1 MKDFDEKQAQAA
13 VEQLNR
19 LREEAEKAGE
29 AAQGVLR
36 AIEPTAQALSQKL
49 GIGADGKLPD
59 GTWSKLPALDR
70 LDAQARLQGILDALA
85 AAVASID
92 EPRDSRSVMY
102 RAHASNPWIYG
113 LVIASVVVVAL
124 VIWGIY
130 RYWDVATS
138 AKATEGQVLRMVIL
152 MGALG
157 GAIHWMS
164 SLVNYIGNG
173 NFFRRWIPYYV
184 LAPFQ
189 GAALAML
196 VYLLLRV
203 GVLAPPTAG
212 TGTAGPAQGLNLLG
226 LYAFAGLTGLFA
238 KQAIEM
244 LRDVFAVIFKKI
256 EGKDAGG
263 AAKPSGSDAGKSSGT
278 QSAAGGGAAR
288 NS

>member
-1 MKDFDEKQAQAA
+1 MRPYSEEQAQAA
-13 VEQLNR
+13 FEQLR
-19 LREEAEKAGE
+19 QLCEEAVDAGE
-29 AAQGVLR
+29 AGQRVLR
-36 AIEPTAQALSQKL
+36 AIEPTAQSLQQKL

-59 GTWSKLPALDR
+59 GAWSKLPAPDR
-70 LDAQARLQGILDALA
+70 LDAQARLQGALDALTSATA
-85 AAVASID
+85 ASD
-92 EPRDSRSVMY
+92 EPQDSGSLMY
-102 RAHASNPWIYG
+102 RKHASNPWIYA
-113 LVIASVVVVAL
+113 LVIGSVVVVAL

-138 AKATEGQVLRMVIL
+138 AKATESQVLRMVFL
-152 MGALG
+152 MGAMG

-164 SLVNYIGNG
+164 SLVNFIGNG
-173 NFFRRWIPYYV
+173 NLLRRWIPYYV

-203 GVLAPPTAG
+203 GVLASPQN
-212 TGTAGPAQGLNLLG
+212 AGPAQSLNLLG

-256 EGKDAGG
+256 EAKDKSG
-263 AAKPSGSDAGKSSGT
+263 AAKAPEPSTGESGGT
-278 QSAAGGGAAR
+278 QSASKDGSTKKAI
-288 NS
+288 S

>member
-1 MKDFDEKQAQAA
+1 MKEFKEKQAQAA
-13 VEQLNR
+13 FEQLQK
-19 LREEAEKAGE
+19 LREEAEKAGD
-29 AAQGVLR
+29 AAQSVLR
-36 AIEPTAQALSQKL
+36 AIEPTAQSVLQKL

-59 GTWSKLPALDR
+59 GIWDKWPAQDR
-70 LDAQARLQGILDALA
+70 LDTRARLQGMLDALGA
-85 AAVASID
+85 AIAEID
-92 EPRDSRSVMY
+92 EPRDSASIMY

-113 LVIASVVVVAL
+113 LVIGSVVVVAL

-130 RYWDVATS
+130 QYWDSATS
-138 AKATEGQVLRMVIL
+138 AKATEEQVLRMVIL

-173 NFFRRWIPYYV
+173 NLFRRWIPYYV

-203 GVLAPPTAG
+203 GVLAPPPSG
-212 TGTAGPAQGLNLLG
+212 TQAVGPAQSLNLLG

-244 LRDVFAVIFKKI
+244 LRDVFAVVFKKI
-256 EGKDAGG
+256 EAKDASS
-263 AAKPSGSDAGKSSGT
+263 AAKPPAPGAGKSSES
-278 QSAAGGGAAR
+278 QSAVGTG
-288 NS
+288 STK